1 MDGGATGV
9 MFGRNMWLRP
19 MDEAL
24 ALTRKV
30 RSVLDRYPR

>member
-1 MDGGATGV
+1 

-24 ALTRKV
+24 ALTRRV
-30 RSVLDRYPR
+30 HAILARHPR